1 MNMIK
6 TEYYKDLTKMNTF
19 GMKVKARCFMEYD
32 SVADLVDIEFSE
44 LSRPVLHI
52 GGGSN
57 MLFTDDFKG
66 TVLHSK
72 INFIEIIGE
81 CQSAPVAPS
90 QLSPGPSP
98 YPGVGE
104 CHFRTNGTS
113 PHNELPDSE
122 SSATASATSSI
133 TDRDSHCHFERAERV
148 EESVKPVLV
157 SVGAGVVFDDFCD
170 WAAKEGLWGVE
181 NLSYIPGEVGAS
193 AVQNIGAY
201 GVEVKDVIRTVY
213 CYDTVEEE
221 FVKFDVSECGY
232 GYRDSIFKNP
242 EIKGRY
248 VVTHV
253 VFALSREP
261 KPRLDYGHLRDAV
274 MSACS
279 ECQSAPVAPSQL
291 SPGPSPY
298 PGVGECH
305 FRTNGTSPHNEL
317 PDSESSATVSATSSI
332 TDRDSHCHFERAE
345 RVEKSFNVALT
356 PSLIRKVIIKIR
368 KEKLPEPSVMG
379 SAGSFFKNPVI
390 SQEHFAR
397 IEAAAKAEYGPDY
410 KVPHYVIKTEC
421 HEATGG
427 HGFSN
432 HPHGTPD
439 ILNDASTVISSEVEK
454 TVPQQIKV
462 PAAWLIEQCGWKGKR
477 SGGAA
482 VYDKQPLVIVNY
494 TGEAYPEEIIGLE
507 KRIIASVKAKFG
519 VELHPEVEHI

>member
-1 MNMIK
+1 MIN

-19 GMKVKARCFMEYD
+19 GMKVKARCFIEYD

-44 LSRPVLHI
+44 LARPVLHI

-57 MLFTDDFKG
+57 LLFTDDFKG

-72 INFIEIIGE
+72 INFIEI
-81 CQSAPVAPS
+81 
-90 QLSPGPSP
+90 LDD
-98 YPGVGE
+98 
-104 CHFRTNGTS
+104 CHF
-113 PHNELPDSE
+113 DQ
-122 SSATASATSSI
+122 AK
-133 TDRDSHCHFERAERV
+133 RV
-148 EESVKPVLV
+148 EKSVLV
-157 SVGAGVVFDDFCD
+157 SVGAGVVFDDFCA

-201 GVEVKDVIRTVY
+201 GVEVKDVIRKVY

-221 FVKFDVSECGY
+221 FVSFGVEECGY

-248 VVTHV
+248 IVTHV

-261 KPRLDYGHLRDAV
+261 QPRLDYGHLRDAV
-274 MSACS
+274 VQAAAPTAGTMD
-279 ECQSAPVAPSQL
+279 CQDGHAPD
-291 SPGPSPY
+291 
-298 PGVGECH
+298 CH
-305 FRTNGTSPHNEL
+305 F
-317 PDSESSATVSATSSI
+317 D
-332 TDRDSHCHFERAE
+332 RAE
-345 RVEKSFNVALT
+345 RVEKSLT

-390 SQEHFAR
+390 TLEHFQR
-397 IEAAAKAEYGPDY
+397 IEAAAKAEFGPDY
-410 KVPHYVIKTEC
+410 KVPHYVIPVESAVTQSDMSVISVPFAS
-421 HEATGG
+421 ATSSISSDAG
-427 HGFSN
+427 HS
-432 HPHGTPD
+432 
-439 ILNDASTVISSEVEK
+439 VISSEAGHSVISSDAGHSVISSEAGHSVISSEAEGRVEK
-454 TVPQQIKV
+454 SPLVKV
-462 PAAWLIEQCGWKGKR
+462 PAAWMIEQCGWKGRR

-482 VYDKQPLVIVNY
+482 VWDKQPLVLVNY

-507 KRIIASVKAKFG
+507 RRIMSSVKEKFG